1 MAKKIIYIHS
11 QMLAIENGLLIL
23 PNTAIAEIVHYSEPT
38 PVDNLPQW
46 LLGTMEWRGI
56 RIPLLSL
63 EHAMGNDLPVLAA
76 NNHIAI
82 INCLNSDKSLNFYGI
97 ITIGLPRLVN
107 INENKLSPSTK
118 EANNPLI
125 LSNVVVNKSE
135 TMIPNLDAI
144 ESLVK
149 ETGLDN
155 SKIN

>member
-1 MAKKIIYIHS
+1 MAKKTVYIHS
-11 QMLAIENGLLIL
+11 QMLTIENGHLIL
-23 PNTAIAEIVHYSEPT
+23 PNTAIAEIVHYSDPT
-38 PVDNLPQW
+38 PVDNSPEW

-63 EHAMGNDLPVLAA
+63 EHAMGNNRPAPAA

-82 INCLNSDKSLNFYGI
+82 INCLNSDKRLNFYGI

-107 INENKLSPSTK
+107 INENKLSPSTN
-118 EANNPLI
+118 EASNPLI

-144 ESLVK
+144 ELLVK

-155 SKIN
+155 SRIN